1 MPPKKMKKMKKKKNI
16 SGPLIIGV
24 QMNNKRKLSHDRHVD
39 VPYCI
44 KDDLLSY
51 FFFK

>member
-1 MPPKKMKKMKKKKNI
+1 MNV
-16 SGPLIIGV
+16 SGPLIIVV
-24 QMNNKRKLSHDRHVD
+24 QMNGVRKFTRDRHVD

-51 FFFK
+51 FLKILPYITLES